1 MKHVILHA
9 DGMADHPRKELGG
22 RTPLQAAS
30 TPYLD
35 RLAQGGELGLL
46 AAAPENMRQG
56 NGLMGTAL
64 LGYDPKNTI
73 RVPVRSKP
81 PVWGWPSVSMMWSIA
96 VRWSRFGRMLNLEV
110 KAA

>member
-30 TPYLD
+30 TPHLD

-46 AAAPENMRQG
+46 AS
-56 NGLMGTAL
+56 AL
-64 LGYDPKNTI
+64 DS
-73 RVPVRSKP
+73 VR
-81 PVWGWPSVSMMWSIA
+81 
-96 VRWSRFGRMLNLEV
+96 
-110 KAA
+110 